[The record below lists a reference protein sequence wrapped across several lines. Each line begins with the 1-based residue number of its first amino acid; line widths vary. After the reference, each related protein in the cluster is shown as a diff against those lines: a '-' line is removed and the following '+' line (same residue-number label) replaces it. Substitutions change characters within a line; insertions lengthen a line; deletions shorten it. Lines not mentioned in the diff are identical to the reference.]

1 MDQIP
6 NDPMDPCMHKRFV
19 QVESYA
25 CPARITIPTRK
36 VQTFC
41 FTTTFSTEMHLVQ
54 HVLGI
59 GAQGNRHLTC
69 IHRYNNS

>member
-25 CPARITIPTRK
+25 CPARITVGGGGGGGGLRYAGKIFRTWI
-36 VQTFC
+36 
-41 FTTTFSTEMHLVQ
+41 L
-54 HVLGI
+54 LGY
-59 GAQGNRHLTC
+59 
-69 IHRYNNS
+69 IHKNH

>member
-25 CPARITIPTRK
+25 CPARIT
-36 VQTFC
+36 V
-41 FTTTFSTEMHLVQ
+41 
-54 HVLGI
+54 GGGGGGGG
-59 GAQGNRHLTC
+59 GAEIC
-69 IHRYNNS
+69 W